1 MIRNFFGRHRIVFST
16 ILFLGIILSCSCAE
30 KHTGSAEPVKNSEN
44 TYAVDSDTSGH
55 SGKSIS
61 PHTSGMVENT
71 SVQWS
76 DLIKT
81 DSMDLTYATQF
92 AVDYYQD
99 DYTLITIAGQ
109 QKYLLLPDDSADDAA
124 NTSENAKDES
134 DPDISDIAAV
144 KPDPDISDN
153 TTAKSDPGI
162 SDNAAAKPDPN
173 ISGSA
178 GNIPEDLPDD
188 IVVLKRNPKRVYI
201 ASSSCM
207 DFWRELDEL
216 DAVWFTSTKRQD
228 WDLPEAAERMTDGD
242 LEFVGK
248 YNAPDFEYLLA
259 ENCGLAVENTM
270 IYHTPDT
277 LEKLESLGI
286 PVLVEYSSY
295 EESPLGRL
303 EWIRL
308 WGLLTGREKEA
319 DDFFS
324 EQVKQFSRLT
334 ETTGNAVAEG
344 DGTAVTKSED
354 NTVTE
359 TAGSSTIDNGNSTDT
374 RIVYFS
380 INANGVIRVP
390 KPSSYIPAL
399 IEMAGG
405 KYALADADLTD
416 DSQNAASSMN
426 MQMEDFYVLAKD
438 ADVLIYNGTIEG
450 NLASIDDLIAKNALF
465 KDFSAVKNHRVWCQ
479 DGDLFQHPTAVAE
492 EVTAFGEVMAG
503 QDANEA
509 NGGKFLQKLE

>member
-1 MIRNFFGRHRIVFST
+1 MIRNFFGRHRIVFFI

-30 KHTGSAEPVKNSEN
+30 KHTGSADLVKNPEN
-44 TYAVDSDTSGH
+44 TSAVDSDTSGH
-55 SGKSIS
+55 SGKSNS
-61 PHTSGMVENT
+61 PQTNGMDENT
-71 SVQWS
+71 SIRWA

-92 AVDYYQD
+92 AVDYYQG
-99 DYTLITIAGQ
+99 DYALITIAGQ
-109 QKYLLLPDDSADDAA
+109 QKYLLLPNGSADDAA
-124 NTSENAKDES
+124 NTSDNAKDES
-134 DPDISDIAAV
+134 DPDISGNVTIKPDPDISGNAAA
-144 KPDPDISDN
+144 KPDPDISD
-153 TTAKSDPGI
+153 
-162 SDNAAAKPDPN
+162 
-173 ISGSA
+173 SA

-188 IVVLKRNPKRVYI
+188 IVVLKRNPQRVYI

-324 EQVKQFSRLT
+324 EQVKRVSKLM
-334 ETTGNAVAEG
+334 
-344 DGTAVTKSED
+344 
-354 NTVTE
+354 E
-359 TAGSSTIDNGNSTDT
+359 TAGSSAIDNGNSTAP

-492 EVTAFGEVMAG
+492 EVAAFGEVMAG

>member
-1 MIRNFFGRHRIVFST
+1 MD
-16 ILFLGIILSCSCAE
+16 
-30 KHTGSAEPVKNSEN
+30 EN
-44 TYAVDSDTSGH
+44 TP
-55 SGKSIS
+55 I
-61 PHTSGMVENT
+61 
-71 SVQWS
+71 QWT

-109 QKYLLLPDDSADDAA
+109 QKYLLLPDDSA
-124 NTSENAKDES
+124 
-134 DPDISDIAAV
+134 
-144 KPDPDISDN
+144 
-153 TTAKSDPGI
+153 
-162 SDNAAAKPDPN
+162 
-173 ISGSA
+173 

-188 IVVLKRNPKRVYI
+188 IVVLKRNPQRVYI

-259 ENCGLAVENTM
+259 EKCGLAVENTM

-308 WGLLTGREKEA
+308 WGLLTGREKDA
-319 DDFFS
+319 DAFFD
-324 EQVKQFSRLT
+324 EQVKQVSKLM
-334 ETTGNAVAEG
+334 
-344 DGTAVTKSED
+344 
-354 NTVTE
+354 E
-359 TAGSSTIDNGNSTDT
+359 TAGSSAIDNGNSAVP

-492 EVTAFGEVMAG
+492 EVAAFGEVIAG
-503 QDANEA
+503 QDANETD
-509 NGGKFLQKLE
+509 GGKFLQKLE